1 MTASVSRFS
10 LVSALLAGLLVAAPA
25 DPGASPRPTRE
36 AAATLVIYNAKD
48 PESKNLAG
56 YYAQRRLIPA
66 DQVIGLD
73 CPLEEEISREEYR
86 TKIEQPLRRLFE
98 ERRWWTTRSDFEDRP
113 EISGSYIRFV
123 ALMRGMPM
131 KVRTIIQPPAPD
143 QTPPP
148 RPNNNDP
155 VDGHD
160 EASVDSEVAALG
172 AFREDNFGVVPNPY
186 FRRFSPILDS
196 SVTSGLLLVC
206 RLDAPDAA
214 TVRRMIDDSLH
225 AEDHGLFGWAYI
237 DRRSIPESGY
247 REGDDWLQ
255 NAASE
260 CWNQGVPVI
269 LDNMPA
275 IFPPGFPV
283 TDAALYYGWYA
294 WTLSGAMDSP
304 GPGFRRGAVAVHIHS
319 FSAAT
324 LRDPS
329 AQWAAPLL
337 IRGAAAT
344 MGNVYEPYL
353 ALTPH
358 IDIFN
363 ERLLQGFTLAESAYM
378 GLRVLSWMT
387 VVVGDPLY
395 RPYATAQAGSWRRE
409 IVAGDEPWVALEES
423 LRKAS
428 RSGPTQILYLGR
440 HAKEADT
447 GMAYEALGM
456 LQSFYDEPREAV
468 ESFETAGTLY
478 RTGPEAFRTVI
489 ERIRIFQS
497 IGDKNAALKL
507 IDRTVLHPQP
517 AGRAQ
522 LLTAL
527 RNEIAPPPPTPAPSP
542 KKP

>member
-1 MTASVSRFS
+1 MTASASRFS
-10 LVSALLAGLLVAAPA
+10 LALALLGALCVGAAA
-25 DPGASPRPTRE
+25 DPRPTRE
-36 AAATLVIYNAKD
+36 AAATLVIYNAGD
-48 PESKNLAG
+48 PESKSLAE
-56 YYAQRRLIPA
+56 YYAKRRLVPG

-73 CPLEEEISREEYR
+73 CPLDEEISREDYR
-86 TKIEQPLRRLFE
+86 ATIEEPLRKLFE
-98 ERRWWTTRSDFEDRP
+98 ERQWWTTRSDFEDRR
-113 EISGSYIRFV
+113 EVTGSYIRFV

-155 VDGHD
+155 VKGHD
-160 EASVDSEVAALG
+160 EASVDSELSVLG
-172 AFREDNFGVVPNPY
+172 AFREDNFGVIQNPY
-186 FRRFSPILDS
+186 FRRFSPILNS
-196 SVTSGLLLVC
+196 AVTSGLLLVC
-206 RLDAPDAA
+206 RMDAPDAA
-214 TVRRMIDDSLH
+214 TVRRMIDDSLY
-225 AEDHGLFGWAYI
+225 AEERGLFGWAYI

-255 NAASE
+255 SASAE
-260 CWNQGVPVI
+260 CWNQGIPVI
-269 LDNMPA
+269 LDNTPA
-275 IFPPGFPV
+275 IFPAGFPI
-283 TDAALYYGWYA
+283 TDAALYYGWYS
-294 WTLSGAMDSP
+294 WTLSGAMDVP
-304 GPGFRRGAVAVHIHS
+304 GPDFRRGAVAIHIHS

-324 LRDPS
+324 LRDPA

-337 IRGAAAT
+337 VRGAAAT

-358 IDIFN
+358 LDIFN

-378 GLRVLSWMT
+378 SLRVLSWMT
-387 VVVGDPLY
+387 VIVGDPLY
-395 RPYATAQAGSWRRE
+395 RPYSTSQAGSWRRE
-409 IVAGDEPWVALEES
+409 IVPEEEPWVALEET

-428 RSGPTQILYLGR
+428 RSGPTQVLFMERY
-440 HAKEADT
+440 AKEANT
-447 GMAYEALGM
+447 GRAYEALGM
-456 LQSFYDEPREAV
+456 LQSFYGEPREAIA
-468 ESFETAGTLY
+468 SFETAGTLY

-507 IDRTVLHPQP
+507 IDRTALRPQP
-517 AGRAQ
+517 TDRAQ

-527 RNEIAPPPPTPAPSP
+527 RNEISPPPPTPGPSP